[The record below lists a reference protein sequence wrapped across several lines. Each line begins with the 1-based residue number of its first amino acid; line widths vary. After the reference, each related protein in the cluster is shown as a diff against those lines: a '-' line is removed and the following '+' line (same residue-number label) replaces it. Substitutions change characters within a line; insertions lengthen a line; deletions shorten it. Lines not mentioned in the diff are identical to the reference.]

1 MGLKVFKR
9 FNIGSKI
16 AVGYVI
22 LTTSI
27 VIYVAFGIITLQK
40 SKSIDNRVHLYTP
53 VLNSIEFIDQL
64 AQSSGTLSRKWL
76 NGGSMKDKEELLKIH
91 NEIYPEYR
99 NDVVKNLKDWDKND
113 NPEMLLQVIDECDKV
128 IDAQRNLIQKTIN
141 NNGFYVD
148 SIVEENYDELDALVS
163 SQIIATVNSINILIA
178 EFIDK
183 NKAQIDSLQIEKSDT
198 FAAFE
203 KLLWVLGI
211 ALILFAIFSAV
222 LTTRIIV
229 KPVLY
234 LKDKILTMSKGE
246 LLDEEIKAGKD
257 EIGDMAKALN
267 LLMALFIIYTFC
279 IFAKKILW

>member
-198 FAAFE
+198 FAAF
-203 KLLWVLGI
+203 
-211 ALILFAIFSAV
+211 
-222 LTTRIIV
+222 
-229 KPVLY
+229 
-234 LKDKILTMSKGE
+234 
-246 LLDEEIKAGKD
+246 
-257 EIGDMAKALN
+257 
-267 LLMALFIIYTFC
+267 
-279 IFAKKILW
+279 